1 MIDMKHVELIDRVVR
16 KVTATFDNGDWQ
28 LLATYL
34 GDCGTIIT
42 GHNRLLRSLY
52 FGDEDYPSCVASVI
66 GQLYNK
72 DPAALALVEKMLA
85 DKSAEIESCPATT
98 NTTNKEP
105 LNAASATSNIDISMA
120 AVMIPFTPQFVD
132 VRNTMAQACRENHL
146 TLKAADDV
154 WEESILIND
163 IMNLIRAACI
173 VIVDFSDKNPNV
185 MYETGVAHALGK
197 EVIPVSQ
204 SIDDVPF
211 DVRHHRVLAYENN
224 EAGRESL
231 RKRLSSR
238 IRTILE
244 RNDWYTPF

>member
-1 MIDMKHVELIDRVVR
+1 MRHVELINRVVR

-28 LLATYL
+28 LLAMYL

-42 GHNRLLRSLY
+42 GHDRLLRSLY

-66 GQLYNK
+66 GQLYSK

-85 DKSAEIESCPATT
+85 DKNAEIESRPAIT
-98 NTTNKEP
+98 NTANKEP
-105 LNAASATSNIDISMA
+105 LNSASATSNIDISMA

-132 VRNTMAQACRENHL
+132 VRNAMAQACRENHL
-146 TLKAADDV
+146 ALKAADDV

-163 IMNLIRAACI
+163 IMNLIRAACT

-211 DVRHHRVLAYENN
+211 DVKHHRVLAYENN
-224 EAGRESL
+224 ETGRESL